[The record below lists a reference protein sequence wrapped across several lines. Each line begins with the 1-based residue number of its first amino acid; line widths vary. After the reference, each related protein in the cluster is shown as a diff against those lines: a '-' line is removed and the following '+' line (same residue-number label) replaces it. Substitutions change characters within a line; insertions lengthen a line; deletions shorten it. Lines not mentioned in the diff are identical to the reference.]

1 MKCQYGKGMAQL
13 LLFLLW
19 GELRR
24 SCKSLLKTEGSQRAG
39 LRVTGEKL
47 NNEEKQR
54 FRAGSVAAE
63 RVEVLLKEVSA
74 GGLGGRY
81 TEKAGNV
88 GDGGCLGRRKMGKLL
103 F

>member
-1 MKCQYGKGMAQL
+1 MAQL

-19 GELRR
+19 GELR
-24 SCKSLLKTEGSQRAG
+24 SCKSLLKTGGCQRAG

-54 FRAGSVAAE
+54 FGAGSVAAE
-63 RVEVLLKEVSA
+63 RMEVLLKEVSA

-88 GDGGCLGRRKMGKLL
+88 GDGGCLGRKKMGKLL